1 MNPDT
6 EINLVLRLARIS
18 QELIA
23 ESEECDAVARSIV
36 SKAVDF
42 VPGCGAAAVTRR
54 QRSKLALVAATDDQA
69 AACVRAE
76 LELGSGPTL
85 AAVWHSEV
93 TVVEGIA
100 SDIRWPGWA
109 RAAQDRGVASALSL
123 RLAVGD
129 ERLGAL
135 TVFGA
140 RQHEWSPRE
149 LNLAMVFATHAST
162 ALHIAR
168 LTDTARFTV
177 EARHR
182 IGMAQGILMQRYGM
196 DKDAAFSLL
205 QRYSN
210 ATNTKV
216 RDLAGQVCARGDV
229 PPMPPRKPFDPRV
242 HHQHHPRP
250 A

>member
-1 MNPDT
+1 MNTDT
-6 EINLVLRLARIS
+6 DITLALRLARIS
-18 QELIA
+18 AELIA
-23 ESEECDAVARSIV
+23 EPEECGAVARSIA

-42 VPGCGAAAVTRR
+42 VPGCDAAAVTRR
-54 QRSKLALVAATDDQA
+54 QRSKLALVAATDDRA
-69 AACVRAE
+69 AACVAME
-76 LELGSGPTL
+76 LELESGPTL
-85 AAVWHSEV
+85 TAVWHSEV
-93 TVVEGIA
+93 IVAEAIA

-109 RAAQDRGVASALSL
+109 RGAQEHGVASALSL
-123 RLAVGD
+123 RLAVGN

-135 TVFGA
+135 TVMGA
-140 RQHEWSPRE
+140 RRHEWSPRE

-162 ALHIAR
+162 AMHIAR
-168 LTDTARFTV
+168 LADTARFTV

-216 RDLAGQVCARGDV
+216 RDLAGQVCARGDL